1 MRNDIWI
8 LYTTSVINTL
18 RCCDHLCCD
27 MCATVAAFHKQ
38 RTVVG
43 QRFNLRLSPFS
54 KFSDKPIR
62 RIFLA
67 QQQAGKC
74 GRVDVVQLIDID
86 LGQATGAHSK
96 LRVCANALG
105 RDQQGCARHKGID
118 GTICAG
124 SSEEKRKSESHRR
137 FDVVVL
143 NEVLR
148 D

>member
-1 MRNDIWI
+1 
-8 LYTTSVINTL
+8 
-18 RCCDHLCCD
+18 
-27 MCATVAAFHKQ
+27 MCAIVAAFHKQ
-38 RTVVG
+38 RTIVG

-54 KFSDKPIR
+54 KFSDKPIG

-74 GRVDVVQLIDID
+74 GRVDAVQRIDTD

-96 LRVCANALG
+96 LRICASCLHAANAFG
-105 RDQQGCARHKGID
+105 WDQQGCARHKGID
-118 GTICAG
+118 GTVCAG
-124 SSEEKRKSESHRR
+124 SSKQKRKSESHGR